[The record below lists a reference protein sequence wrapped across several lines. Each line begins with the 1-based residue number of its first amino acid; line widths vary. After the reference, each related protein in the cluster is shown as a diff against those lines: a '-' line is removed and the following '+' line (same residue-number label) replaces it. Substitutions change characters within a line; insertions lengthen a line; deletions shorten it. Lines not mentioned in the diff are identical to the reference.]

1 MGLECNLLGAI
12 VNVRISVKVRKWL
25 RPVATNMGRRICGD
39 QAICG
44 QWATDTGRPKENR
57 QISTFYSTFIVN
69 TVLIY
74 RVRVSVRLV
83 LRDKHRYN
91 GRRRPVYEPCTT
103 HTGRTGLRIQ
113 HAPGV
118 SCIDCCPF
126 SPV

>member
-1 MGLECNLLGAI
+1 M
-12 VNVRISVKVRKWL
+12 
-25 RPVATNMGRRICGD
+25 ATNMGRRICGG

-44 QWATDTGRPKENR
+44 PWATDTGRPKENR
-57 QISTFYSTFIVN
+57 QISTFYSTGGALCLSFIVN

-83 LRDKHRYN
+83 LCDKHHYN
-91 GRRRPVYEPCTT
+91 GRLRPVYEPCTT

-118 SCIDCCPF
+118 SCMDCFPF